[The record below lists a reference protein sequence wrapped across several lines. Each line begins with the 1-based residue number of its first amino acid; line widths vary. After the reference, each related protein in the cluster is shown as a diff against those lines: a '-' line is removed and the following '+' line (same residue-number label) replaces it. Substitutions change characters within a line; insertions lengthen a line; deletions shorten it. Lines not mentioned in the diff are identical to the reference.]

1 MTTRSFTEFG
11 LELDRV
17 VADASA
23 LSALWLRT
31 RTSDPAAIVDA
42 ASALHARTRVL
53 LAEIRTLDVLD
64 VVSAPTDVLDLLTWG
79 LGMAAELQR
88 LGGRLLQ
95 LIEAATIAR
104 GSILTQQRGHFIRS
118 GDTFQSVALEYY
130 GTWEK
135 WMIIA
140 EANSMNPAAA
150 LVPGSYLTIPEPDG
164 RRR

>member
-79 LGMAAELQR
+79 LGMAAALQR
-88 LGGRLLQ
+88 LGGYQAPRMV
-95 LIEAATIAR
+95 
-104 GSILTQQRGHFIRS
+104 
-118 GDTFQSVALEYY
+118 DTRQ
-130 GTWEK
+130 
-135 WMIIA
+135 
-140 EANSMNPAAA
+140 AA
-150 LVPGSYLTIPEPDG
+150 LQG
-164 RRR
+164 RVGRLNR